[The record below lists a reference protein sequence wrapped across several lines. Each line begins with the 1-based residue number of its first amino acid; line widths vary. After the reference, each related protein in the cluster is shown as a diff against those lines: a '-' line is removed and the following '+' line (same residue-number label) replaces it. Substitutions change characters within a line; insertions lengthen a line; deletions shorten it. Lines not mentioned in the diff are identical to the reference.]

1 MVCVCVFFPSTSTS
15 LSSSCC
21 AQAKMKHLTVS
32 IEEEEEKKN
41 QQPHH
46 KKAML
51 FNICIKVHINSH
63 AESAF
68 HSTTTVECNVDGYV
82 RSQQS
87 TKVRKL
93 LSGNISW
100 SFFLFLCRFTKSLSI
115 YYQVMDNNFS
125 MPLFSCAIS

>member
-1 MVCVCVFFPSTSTS
+1 MCVFYSSTSSSS
-15 LSSSCC
+15 LSCC

-32 IEEEEEKKN
+32 IEEEEEKN

-68 HSTTTVECNVDGYV
+68 HSTTVECNVDGSYV

-100 SFFLFLCRFTKSLSI
+100 LIFFPVPFHQI
-115 YYQVMDNNFS
+115 
-125 MPLFSCAIS
+125 AIDILPSNGQ